1 MSDDLI
7 QPSIN
12 RREFMKAAALSAVI
26 ATSAGTTAALL
37 VEKNKGS
44 TPLPSLIRDIEPP
57 VIGQSQRAAELINQ
71 LTSIQVENARLLTQ
85 LSATENKLE
94 VAGMRRNGRETD
106 ITNTLQTQLE
116 KSANQNTA
124 LAEEVTLLSG
134 LVALYEQLEAVDLE
148 SLLDSGIT
156 TVEDTFDDLLL
167 QVPIVQDGLAAGQ
180 QAIFDLEAQIPS
192 LETGKLWLA
201 GQFDT
206 LGTHLDDLE
215 MALKEA
221 IKTAGPILQQLGQW
235 FQDISKWLPFG
246 IGDRAGATMD
256 SLSQV
261 LQDILQTKEDLPDKL
276 GIPLANLL
284 DKEGDETAI
293 ERNLI
298 SPLRT
303 DLIKPAAQAM
313 EQTRSLGT
321 MFKADLVA
329 PFTAAVEER
338 NRIAALIIDY
348 RQSQQI

>member
-1 MSDDLI
+1 MSDELI
-7 QPSIN
+7 QPPIN
-12 RREFMKAAALSAVI
+12 RREFIKAAALSAVI

-37 VEKNKGS
+37 VAKNKGS
-44 TPLPSLIRDIEPP
+44 TSMPALIQDIEPP
-57 VIGQSQRAAELINQ
+57 VIGQGQRAAEIINQ
-71 LTSIQVENARLLTQ
+71 LISVQVENARLRTQ
-85 LSATENKLE
+85 LRSAENKLE
-94 VAGMRRNGRETD
+94 VAEIRRNGRESD
-106 ITNTLQTQLE
+106 ITNALQAQLE
-116 KSANQNTA
+116 SSANQNIT

-134 LVALYEQLEAVDLE
+134 LVALYEQLEAIDLE

-156 TVEDTFDDLLL
+156 TVEGTFDDLLL
-167 QVPIVQDGLAAGQ
+167 QVPIVQEGLASGQ
-180 QAIFDLEAQIPS
+180 EAIIDLESQIPS
-192 LETGKLWLA
+192 LESGRLWLA

-215 MALKEA
+215 MTLKET

-246 IGDRAGATMD
+246 IGDKAGATMD

-261 LQDILQTKEDLPDKL
+261 LQDILQTKEDLPDQL
-276 GIPLANLL
+276 AGPLANLL

-293 ERNLI
+293 ERSLI
-298 SPLRT
+298 NPLRM
-303 DLIKPAAQAM
+303 DLINPTAQAM
-313 EQTRSLGT
+313 EQTKSLGA

-338 NRIAALIIDY
+338 SKIVALIADY

>member
-1 MSDDLI
+1 M
-7 QPSIN
+7 
-12 RREFMKAAALSAVI
+12 
-26 ATSAGTTAALL
+26 T
-37 VEKNKGS
+37 
-44 TPLPSLIRDIEPP
+44 
-57 VIGQSQRAAELINQ
+57 
-71 LTSIQVENARLLTQ
+71 
-85 LSATENKLE
+85 
-94 VAGMRRNGRETD
+94 
-106 ITNTLQTQLE
+106 
-116 KSANQNTA
+116 
-124 LAEEVTLLSG
+124 
-134 LVALYEQLEAVDLE
+134 
-148 SLLDSGIT
+148 
-156 TVEDTFDDLLL
+156 
-167 QVPIVQDGLAAGQ
+167 
-180 QAIFDLEAQIPS
+180 
-192 LETGKLWLA
+192 
-201 GQFDT
+201 
-206 LGTHLDDLE
+206 
-215 MALKEA
+215 LKEA

-313 EQTRSLGT
+313 EQTRSLAT

>member
-1 MSDDLI
+1 MSDELI

-85 LSATENKLE
+85 LSAAENKLE

-106 ITNTLQTQLE
+106 ITNALQTQLE
-116 KSANQNTA
+116 NSANQNTA

-167 QVPIVQDGLAAGQ
+167 QVPRIHSTKMLPAGYS
-180 QAIFDLEAQIPS
+180 S
-192 LETGKLWLA
+192 LKCKCYRGNY
-201 GQFDT
+201 
-206 LGTHLDDLE
+206 
-215 MALKEA
+215 
-221 IKTAGPILQQLGQW
+221 
-235 FQDISKWLPFG
+235 
-246 IGDRAGATMD
+246 
-256 SLSQV
+256 
-261 LQDILQTKEDLPDKL
+261 
-276 GIPLANLL
+276 ANRRKN
-284 DKEGDETAI
+284 DH
-293 ERNLI
+293 R
-298 SPLRT
+298 
-303 DLIKPAAQAM
+303 
-313 EQTRSLGT
+313 
-321 MFKADLVA
+321 
-329 PFTAAVEER
+329 
-338 NRIAALIIDY
+338 
-348 RQSQQI
+348 